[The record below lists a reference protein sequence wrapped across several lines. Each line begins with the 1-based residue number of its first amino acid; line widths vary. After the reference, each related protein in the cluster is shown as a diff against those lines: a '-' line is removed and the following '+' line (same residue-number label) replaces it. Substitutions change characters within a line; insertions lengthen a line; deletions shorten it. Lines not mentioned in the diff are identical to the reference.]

1 MDFSSLKL
9 IVRKTRQDLLK
20 SRQNLLIAATVL
32 LFCCL
37 SIGIG
42 FTKYGENYSNIK
54 QYRHETRE
62 NWEQR
67 PDKHPHR
74 MAHYGYLVFRI
85 GHPLS
90 IFDNGLDDYLGNVI
104 FLEAHKQNTAN
115 LSEAG
120 SSGILVRFGAF
131 STAFILQAIV
141 PLIILFLGFGL
152 IIKERE
158 DATLKILSVQGAS
171 PRSILWGKIFGLWQF
186 ALLFL
191 LPLIPVV
198 LLMGFMAEASDF
210 TDILSRIMVI
220 FPAYMVYYFFFC
232 TLTVLLS
239 SASKSS
245 SSALISLIGSW
256 LILVIFLPKGIQ
268 FAAQNLYPTPSR
280 IAFETGVEEDVLKV
294 GDSHNPDDP
303 HFKHIKD
310 SLLAQYKV
318 KTTDEL
324 PVNYGGIVMKEGERI
339 SAKLYVEHLKQL
351 QEQYSRQQKL
361 NEIFGFI
368 NPVMAIKNLSMT
380 ASGTD
385 YFAYRQFQNQAEE
398 YRYKLA
404 QRMNDL
410 QIEQISNSK
419 PEPGEKQAMVSKEN
433 WQKFP
438 DFEYEF
444 ISLGESLSKQLL
456 PLLAI
461 IFWLF
466 ACILMVEL
474 SAKNL
479 KLLS

>member
-1 MDFSSLKL
+1 MAFSHLKL
-9 IVRKTRQDLLK
+9 IVRKTRQDLFK
-20 SRQNLLIAATVL
+20 GRQNLLIVVTVL
-32 LFCCL
+32 LFCFL

-42 FTKYGENYSNIK
+42 FTKYGENYSK
-54 QYRHETRE
+54 VKEYRKETRE
-62 NWEQR
+62 NWEHR

-131 STAFILQAIV
+131 SSAFILQAIV

-152 IIKERE
+152 IVRERE
-158 DATLKILSVQGAS
+158 DATLKILTVQGAS
-171 PRSILWGKIFGLWQF
+171 PKAILWGKVLGLWQF
-186 ALLFL
+186 SLVFL
-191 LPLIPVV
+191 IPVIPVV
-198 LLMGFMAEASDF
+198 LLMGIWTEDSDF
-210 TDILSRIMVI
+210 SDILSRTGVI
-220 FPAYMVYYFFFC
+220 FPAYMIYYFFFS
-232 TLTVLLS
+232 TLTVLI
-239 SASKSS
+239 SAQSKAS

-256 LILVIFLPKGIQ
+256 LVLVIFLPKGIQ
-268 FAAQNLYPTPSR
+268 FAAKNLYPTPSR
-280 IAFETGVEEDVLKV
+280 IAFETQVEEDVLKI

-310 SLLAQYKV
+310 SLLAKYNV

-339 SAKLYVEHLKQL
+339 SAKLYVDHLKKL
-351 QEQYSRQQKL
+351 QNQYQQQQKL
-361 NEIFGFI
+361 NQIFGFI

-385 YFAYRQFQNQAEE
+385 YFAYRQFQNQAES

-404 QRMNDL
+404 QQMNDL
-410 QIEQISNSK
+410 QIEHISNIK
-419 PEPGEKQAMVSKEN
+419 PKEGEKPASVGHEN

-438 DFEYEF
+438 DFRYEF
-444 ISLGESLSKQLL
+444 TSLKESLSHQFLSL
-456 PLLAI
+456 AAI
-461 IFWLF
+461 IFWLL
-466 ACILMVEL
+466 ACVLMIEL

-479 KLLS
+479 KLI

>member
-1 MDFSSLKL
+1 MAFSHLKL
-9 IVRKTRQDLLK
+9 IIRKTRQDLFK
-20 SRQNLLIAATVL
+20 SKQNLFIAATVI
-32 LFCCL
+32 LFCFL

-42 FTKYGENYSNIK
+42 FMNYGENYSK
-54 QYRHETRE
+54 VKEYRKETRD
-62 NWEQR
+62 NWEHR

-90 IFDNGLDDYLGNVI
+90 IFDNGLDNYLGNVI

-120 SSGILVRFGAF
+120 SSGILVRFGTF
-131 STAFILQAIV
+131 SSAFILQVIV

-152 IIKERE
+152 ISRERE
-158 DATLKILSVQGAS
+158 DATLKILTIQGAS
-171 PRSILWGKIFGLWQF
+171 PKAILWGKILGLWQF
-186 ALLFL
+186 SLVFL
-191 LPLIPVV
+191 IPVIPVV
-198 LLMGFMAEASDF
+198 LLIGVWAEASDF
-210 TDILSRIMVI
+210 ADIVSRLLVM

-232 TLTVLLS
+232 TLTVLI
-239 SASKSS
+239 SAKSVAS

-256 LILVIFLPKGIQ
+256 LILVVFLPKGVQ

-280 IAFETGVEEDVLKV
+280 IAFETQVEEDVLKV

-310 SLLAQYKV
+310 SLLIKYNV

-339 SAKLYVEHLKQL
+339 SAKLYVEHLKKL
-351 QEQYSRQQKL
+351 QNQYNQQQKL

-385 YFAYRQFQNQAEE
+385 YFAYQQFQNQAET

-410 QIEQISNSK
+410 QIEQISNIK
-419 PEPGEKQAMVSKEN
+419 PKEGEKPAMVGHEN

-438 DFEYEF
+438 DFNYEF
-444 ISLGESLSKQLL
+444 TSLKDSLSHQLL
-456 PLLAI
+456 PLVAI
-461 IFWLF
+461 IFWLIV
-466 ACILMVEL
+466 CVLMIEL

-479 KLLS
+479 KLI

>member
-1 MDFSSLKL
+1 MAFSHLKL
-9 IVRKTRQDLLK
+9 IVRKTRQDLFK
-20 SRQNLLIAATVL
+20 GRQNQLIVVTVL
-32 LFCCL
+32 LFCFL

-42 FTKYGENYSNIK
+42 FTKYGENYSK
-54 QYRHETRE
+54 VKEYRKETRE
-62 NWEQR
+62 NWEHR

-131 STAFILQAIV
+131 SSAFILQAIV

-152 IIKERE
+152 IVRERE
-158 DATLKILSVQGAS
+158 DATLKILTVQGAS
-171 PRSILWGKIFGLWQF
+171 PKAILWGKVLGLWQF
-186 ALLFL
+186 SLVFL
-191 LPLIPVV
+191 IPVIPVV
-198 LLMGFMAEASDF
+198 LLMGIWTEDSDF
-210 TDILSRIMVI
+210 SDILSRTGVI
-220 FPAYMVYYFFFC
+220 FPAYMIYYFFFS
-232 TLTVLLS
+232 TLTVLI
-239 SASKSS
+239 SAQSKAS

-256 LILVIFLPKGIQ
+256 LVLVIFLPKGIQ

-280 IAFETGVEEDVLKV
+280 IAFETQVEEDVLKI

-310 SLLAQYKV
+310 SLLAKYNV

-339 SAKLYVEHLKQL
+339 SAKLYVDHLKKL
-351 QEQYSRQQKL
+351 QNQYQQQQKL

-368 NPVMAIKNLSMT
+368 NPVIAIKNLSMT

-385 YFAYRQFQNQAEE
+385 YFAYRQFQNQAES

-404 QRMNDL
+404 QQMNDL
-410 QIEQISNSK
+410 QIEHISNIK
-419 PEPGEKQAMVSKEN
+419 PKEGEKPASVGHEN

-438 DFEYEF
+438 DFRYEF
-444 ISLGESLSKQLL
+444 TSLKESLSHQFLSL
-456 PLLAI
+456 AAI
-461 IFWLF
+461 IFWLL
-466 ACILMVEL
+466 ACVLMIDL

-479 KLLS
+479 KLI

>member
-1 MDFSSLKL
+1 MAFSHLKL
-9 IVRKTRQDLLK
+9 IIRKTRQDLFK
-20 SRQNLLIAATVL
+20 SKQNLLIAVTVL
-32 LFCCL
+32 LFCFL

-42 FTKYGENYSNIK
+42 YKKYGETYAK
-54 QYRHETRE
+54 VKEYRKETRD
-62 NWEQR
+62 NWEHR

-120 SSGILVRFGAF
+120 SSGILIRFGVF
-131 STAFILQAIV
+131 SSAFILQAIV

-152 IIKERE
+152 IVRERE
-158 DATLKILSVQGAS
+158 HATLKILTVQGAS
-171 PRSILWGKIFGLWQF
+171 TRSILWGKILGLWQF
-186 ALLFL
+186 SLIFL
-191 LPLIPVV
+191 IPLIPVV
-198 LLMGFMAEASDF
+198 LLTGAMSEASNF
-210 TDILSRIMVI
+210 ADILSRSLVI

-232 TLTVLLS
+232 TLTVLI
-239 SASKSS
+239 SAKSKAS

-280 IAFETGVEEDVLKV
+280 IAFETQVEDDVLKV
-294 GDSHNPDDP
+294 GDSHNPNDP
-303 HFKHIKD
+303 HFRHIKD
-310 SLLAQYKV
+310 SLLAEYNV
-318 KTTDEL
+318 TTTDEL

-339 SAKLYVEHLKQL
+339 SAKLYVEHLKKL
-351 QEQYSRQQKL
+351 QNQYNKQQEM

-385 YFAYRQFQNQAEE
+385 YFAYQQFQNQAEA

-410 QIEQISNSK
+410 QIEQISNIK
-419 PEPGEKQAMVSKEN
+419 PKEGQKPAMVGHEN

-438 DFEYEF
+438 DFQYEF
-444 ISLGESLSKQLL
+444 TSLKESLSQQLL
-456 PLLAI
+456 PLIAI
-461 IFWLF
+461 IFWLLI
-466 ACILMVEL
+466 CIVMVEV

-479 KLLS
+479 KLI

>member
-1 MDFSSLKL
+1 MAFSHLKL
-9 IVRKTRQDLLK
+9 IVRKTRQDLFK
-20 SRQNLLIAATVL
+20 GRQNLLIVVTVL
-32 LFCCL
+32 LFCFL

-42 FTKYGENYSNIK
+42 FTKYGENYSK
-54 QYRHETRE
+54 VKEYRKETRE
-62 NWEQR
+62 NWEHR

-131 STAFILQAIV
+131 SSAFILQAIV

-152 IIKERE
+152 IVRERE
-158 DATLKILSVQGAS
+158 DATLKILTVQGAS
-171 PRSILWGKIFGLWQF
+171 PKAIFWGKILGLWQF
-186 ALLFL
+186 SLVFL
-191 LPLIPVV
+191 IPVIPVV
-198 LLMGFMAEASDF
+198 LLMGIWTEDSDF
-210 TDILSRIMVI
+210 SDILSRTGVI
-220 FPAYMVYYFFFC
+220 FPAYMIYYFFFS
-232 TLTVLLS
+232 TLTVLI
-239 SASKSS
+239 SAQSKAS

-256 LILVIFLPKGIQ
+256 LVLVIFLPKGIQ

-280 IAFETGVEEDVLKV
+280 IAFETQVEEDVLKI
-294 GDSHNPDDP
+294 GDSHNSDDP

-310 SLLAQYKV
+310 SLLVKYNV

-339 SAKLYVEHLKQL
+339 STKLYVDHLKKL
-351 QEQYSRQQKL
+351 QNQYQQQQKL

-385 YFAYRQFQNQAEE
+385 YFAYRQFQNQAES

-404 QRMNDL
+404 QQMNDL
-410 QIEQISNSK
+410 QIEHISNIK
-419 PEPGEKQAMVSKEN
+419 PKEGEKPASVGHEN

-438 DFEYEF
+438 DFQYEF
-444 ISLGESLSKQLL
+444 TSLKESLSHQFLSL
-456 PLLAI
+456 AAI
-461 IFWLF
+461 IFWLL
-466 ACILMVEL
+466 ACVLMIEL

-479 KLLS
+479 KLI

>member
-1 MDFSSLKL
+1 MAFSHLKL
-9 IVRKTRQDLLK
+9 IVRKTRQDLFK
-20 SRQNLLIAATVL
+20 SRQNLLIVVTVL
-32 LFCCL
+32 LFCFL

-42 FTKYGENYSNIK
+42 FTKYGENYSK
-54 QYRHETRE
+54 VKEYRKETRE
-62 NWEQR
+62 NWEHR

-131 STAFILQAIV
+131 SSAFILQAIV

-152 IIKERE
+152 IVRERE
-158 DATLKILSVQGAS
+158 DATLKILTVQGAS
-171 PRSILWGKIFGLWQF
+171 PKAILWGKVLGLWQF
-186 ALLFL
+186 SLVFL
-191 LPLIPVV
+191 IPVIPVV
-198 LLMGFMAEASDF
+198 LLMGIWTEDSDF
-210 TDILSRIMVI
+210 SDILSRTGVI
-220 FPAYMVYYFFFC
+220 FPAYMIYYFFFS
-232 TLTVLLS
+232 TLTVLI
-239 SASKSS
+239 SAQSKAS

-256 LILVIFLPKGIQ
+256 LVLVIFLPKGIQ

-280 IAFETGVEEDVLKV
+280 IAFETQVEEDVLKI

-310 SLLAQYKV
+310 SLLAKYNV

-339 SAKLYVEHLKQL
+339 SAKLYVDHLKKL
-351 QEQYSRQQKL
+351 QNQYQQQQKL

-385 YFAYRQFQNQAEE
+385 YFAYRQFQNQAES

-404 QRMNDL
+404 QQMNDL
-410 QIEQISNSK
+410 QIEHISNIK
-419 PEPGEKQAMVSKEN
+419 PKEGEKPAAVGHEN

-438 DFEYEF
+438 DFRYEF
-444 ISLGESLSKQLL
+444 TSLKESLSHQFLSL
-456 PLLAI
+456 AAI
-461 IFWLF
+461 IFWLL
-466 ACILMVEL
+466 ACVLMIEL

-479 KLLS
+479 KLI